1 MLSNKQITA
10 IGLMSGT
17 SLDGIDAAIIKTDGE
32 TISSFGESISIP
44 YSDDTKNQIRDC
56 ISGTGDVNQTAIM
69 LTEQHA
75 ETVKILL
82 TKANLTSK
90 DIDLIGFHGQ
100 TIKHDPDNQV
110 TVQIGDG
117 KLLAKLTGINVIN
130 DLRSNDVKNG
140 GQGAPLVPMYHQA
153 LVRKA
158 GITTPV
164 AIVNIGG
171 VSNVTYI
178 DNENIIAFDTGPGNA
193 LIDDWVLKNG
203 AGAYDANGEY
213 AAQGEIDERA
223 LVKLINNPYFDKKPP
238 KSLDRNEFA
247 SDLVKDLS
255 LEDGAA
261 TLAAFTVS
269 SIIMADHH
277 FPKQVK
283 CWYITG
289 GGRHNEFI
297 MGGLRQTTGAE
308 VHKIDE
314 LGFNGDMLE
323 AEAFAYLAVRSL
335 YKLPLTL
342 PTTTGVKAPV
352 TGGVLNVA

>member
-1 MLSNKQITA
+1 M
-10 IGLMSGT
+10 
-17 SLDGIDAAIIKTDGE
+17 DGIDAAIITSDGE

-44 YSDDTKNQIRDC
+44 YSDDIKNKIRDC
-56 ISGTGDVNQTAIM
+56 ISGVGDINQTAIE
-69 LTEQHA
+69 LTEKHA
-75 ETVKILL
+75 DAVKLL
-82 TKANLTSK
+82 LEKSKLQPK
-90 DIDLIGFHGQ
+90 DINIIGFHGQ
-100 TIKHDPDNQV
+100 TIKHDPDNGI

-117 KLLAKLTGINVIN
+117 NLLAKLTGINVIN

-140 GQGAPLVPMYHQA
+140 GQGAPLVPLYHQA
-153 LVRKA
+153 LLKKA

-171 VSNVTYI
+171 VANVTYI
-178 DNENIIAFDTGPGNA
+178 DNDSIIAFDTGPGNA

-203 AGAYDANGEY
+203 AGSYDANGDY
-213 AAQGEIDERA
+213 AAQGEIDEKA
-223 LVKLINNPYFDKKPP
+223 LVTLINNPYFAKKPP
-238 KSLDRNEFA
+238 KSLDRNEFV
-247 SDLVKDLS
+247 SGVVKGLS

-277 FPKQVK
+277 FPKTVK
-283 CWYITG
+283 SWYITG

-297 MGGLRQTTGAE
+297 MEGLRTTTGAD
-308 VHKIDE
+308 VYKIEE

-342 PTTTGVKAPV
+342 PTTTGVKTAV
-352 TGGVLNVA
+352 TGGVLHVA